1 MMQRAR
7 AASRAERTT
16 LTSVIS
22 PTTKRTR
29 SRSRGSMMAR
39 SRRGSSLRSKTTGV
53 SPRSQSD
60 FTIHDPIQPCAPVMK
75 YVSILIS
82 LSLWERVRARV
93 YTLLLTPPPRPSPK
107 GRGGLRMISSCSCL
121 VLQTIKLGGVSG
133 KDAAPPFIIQIG
145 EQELKSLQDSIV
157 RSRPQA
163 HRPIAAEH

>member
-16 LTSVIS
+16 LISVIS

-82 LSLWERVRARV
+82 LSLWERVTERV
-93 YTLLLTPPPRPSPK
+93 YTLLLTPSPRPSPK
-107 GRGGLRMISSCSCL
+107 GEGGLRMISSCSCL
-121 VLQTIKLGGVSG
+121 VLQTVKLGGVSG
-133 KDAAPPFIIQIG
+133 EDAASLVFIEIR
-145 EQELKSLQDSIV
+145 EQGLKGFQDSIV
-157 RSRPQA
+157 
-163 HRPIAAEH
+163 